1 MNSKKYENIDV
12 KQVKNNLTITLNRPE
27 KRNALNPKLVN
38 ELKDIL
44 ENTIENDQI
53 KTIMLKGAGKAF
65 CSGADLAYLKE
76 LRNFDREAN
85 LADSLSLAELYL
97 GIYRYPKPVIAL
109 VTGPALAG
117 GCGLASVC
125 DFIFATPDAKF
136 GYPEVKI
143 GFIAAMV
150 SVFLIRQ
157 IGERQGRALLLS
169 GDIISA
175 EKALKLG
182 LINDIY
188 SSDMIETSVNDFL
201 ERLQN
206 NSSEAMRVSKQLCS
220 DYTYLDIEEVI
231 KQLAELNTDFRE
243 TDDFIEGIT
252 AFIEKRKPL
261 WNK

>member
-1 MNSKKYENIDV
+1 MNSENYSNIKIKKD
-12 KQVKNNLTITLNRPE
+12 KFNLTIVLNRPE
-27 KRNALNPKLVN
+27 KRNALNPQLVK
-38 ELKDIL
+38 ELKNIFAKAA
-44 ENTIENDQI
+44 EHAQI
-53 KTIMLKGAGKAF
+53 KTITLKGAGKAF

-76 LRNFDREAN
+76 LRNFDKEAN
-85 LADSLSLAELYL
+85 IADSLSLAELYL
-97 GIYRYPKPVIAL
+97 TIYRYPKPVIAV

-125 DFIFATPDAKF
+125 DFIFATTEAKF

-175 EKALKLG
+175 EQALKVG
-182 LINDIY
+182 MINEVFP
-188 SSDMIETSVNDFL
+188 SEKIETAVKEFVN
-201 ERLQN
+201 RLHT

-220 DYTYLDIEEVI
+220 DYAYLDIGNEI
-231 KQLAELNTDFRE
+231 KKLADLNAGFRE

-252 AFIEKRKPL
+252 AFIEKRKPM